1 MKNHILLKI
10 NALICGIIIIGFLT
24 TAVLSYKANFTTSVK
39 NIEQVSALTSEGI
52 YYQLTSILSKPLNVS
67 LTMAND
73 SLLKDYLTE
82 EENNLENEDY
92 AHRIQDYL
100 SAYKEKYSYDS
111 VFLVSTVSNRYYHF
125 DGIDRYITRD
135 NPENDWYYHML
146 ETDQD
151 YLLNVDNDEVEG
163 ADNGITVF
171 VNCKIHDGEGK
182 VLGIVGVGV
191 RIEDLQE
198 LLQEYEENF
207 GIKAFLI
214 DENGLIEISTEYT
227 GYEKVD
233 IFKVYQLEKIKDEVL
248 GFKESGVA
256 RNIWTMDEREK
267 EKRDFIVSRYI
278 PELSWHLLVERNTA
292 PLLELFYRQL
302 IHTAI
307 IIAVIIGTI
316 LVLIT
321 YVIRG
326 FSSQIVKITKEHE
339 ERFRKSTEQ
348 LYDNIYELDITR
360 QRAAGKSTEQYF
372 ESLGAAKDTSYD
384 EVLQIISERQIAQE
398 HRDGFVNTFCSRNV
412 IREYEAGNTHL
423 QYDFLISEN
432 GSDYLWMR
440 IDAYSYYN
448 LEDKS
453 IRMFTYWKNIDVEK
467 RRNMKIEKKA
477 QIDEM
482 TGLFTKMETRRRIEA
497 MFSEN
502 KEGLYGFFIFDIDN
516 FKQAN
521 DLYGHA
527 FGDAVIIDFANSIK
541 ANFRKEDVIGRIGG
555 DEFVAFIRVPSVEWA
570 EQKAEETSRA
580 LNKIFTEGG
589 QQWRISVSIGVAIA
603 PKAGTDF
610 ETIYRKADYALYE
623 TKRRGKNGYTI
634 FKNLRES

>member
-73 SLLKDYLTE
+73 SLLKDYLAE

-384 EVLQIISERQIAQE
+384 EVLQIISEKQIAQE

>member
-73 SLLKDYLTE
+73 SLLKDYLAE

-580 LNKIFTEGG
+580 LNKIFTESG

>member
-589 QQWRISVSIGVAIA
+589 QQWKISVSIGVAIA

>member
-73 SLLKDYLTE
+73 SLLKDYLIE
-82 EENNLENEDY
+82 EENNLENADY
-92 AHRIQDYL
+92 AHGIQDYL
-100 SAYKEKYSYDS
+100 SAYKEKYGYDS
-111 VFLVSTVSNRYYHF
+111 VFLVSAVSNRYYHF

-135 NPENDWYYHML
+135 NPENDWYYSML

-151 YLLNVDNDEVEG
+151 YLLNVDNDEVES

-171 VNCKIHDGEGK
+171 VNCKIHDEEGK

-233 IFKVYQLEKIKDEVL
+233 IFKVYQLEKIKDKVL
-248 GFKESGVA
+248 GFKESGMA
-256 RNIWTMDEREK
+256 QNIWTMDEREK

-384 EVLQIISERQIAQE
+384 EVLQIISEKQIAQE

-432 GSDYLWMR
+432 GSGYLWMR

-502 KEGLYGFFIFDIDN
+502 REGLYGFFIFDIDN

-589 QQWRISVSIGVAIA
+589 EQWRISVSIGVAIA

>member
-73 SLLKDYLTE
+73 SLLKDYLAE

-135 NPENDWYYHML
+135 NPENDWYFHML

-256 RNIWTMDEREK
+256 RNFWTMDEREK

-372 ESLGAAKDTSYD
+372 ESLGATKDTSYD
-384 EVLQIISERQIAQE
+384 EVLQIISEKQIAQE

-555 DEFVAFIRVPSVEWA
+555 DEFVAFIRVSSVEWA

>member
-73 SLLKDYLTE
+73 SLLKDYLAE

-111 VFLVSTVSNRYYHF
+111 VFLVSTASNRYYHF

-497 MFSEN
+497 MFLEN

-589 QQWRISVSIGVAIA
+589 QQWKISVSIGVAIA

>member
-82 EENNLENEDY
+82 EENNLENVDY
-92 AHRIQDYL
+92 AHGIQDYL
-100 SAYKEKYSYDS
+100 SAYKEKYGYDS

-135 NPENDWYYHML
+135 NPENDWYYSML

-151 YLLNVDNDEVEG
+151 YLLNVDNDEVES

-233 IFKVYQLEKIKDEVL
+233 IFKVYQLEKIKDKVL
-248 GFKESGVA
+248 GFKESDMA
-256 RNIWTMDEREK
+256 QNIWTMDEREK

-278 PELSWHLLVERNTA
+278 PELSWYLLVERNTA

-372 ESLGAAKDTSYD
+372 ESLGASKDTSYD
-384 EVLQIISERQIAQE
+384 EVLQIISEKQIAQE

-423 QYDFLISEN
+423 QYDFLMSEN
-432 GSDYLWMR
+432 GSGYLWMR

-541 ANFRKEDVIGRIGG
+541 ANFRKEDVVGRIGG

-623 TKRRGKNGYTI
+623 TKRLGKNGYTI